1 MATKYKKRNYEGK
14 LDSIYMYD
22 DADSSVNWSIPI
34 DEANRHY
41 QEYLEWAK
49 TNTIE
54 DADGLTWDD
63 IRNERNKDYQ
73 EYLEWSKSN
82 TIDPVDS
89 LTWADIRST
98 RDGILKSTDWTMTTG
113 ATVDQAQWAAYRQV
127 IRDIPQTYK
136 DKTPDDVVWPTQPS
150 TAGPNS

>member
-1 MATKYKKRNYEGK
+1 MTISYKLYPDVDGVAKKAIQKTEG
-14 LDSIYMYD
+14 DIIS
-22 DADSSVNWSIPI
+22 SIPF
-34 DEANRHY
+34 DEANTDY

-49 TNTIE
+49 TNTAE
-54 DADGLTWDD
+54 AADDTLTWDD
-63 IRNERNKDYQ
+63 IREK
-73 EYLEWSKSN
+73 
-82 TIDPVDS
+82 
-89 LTWADIRST
+89 
-98 RDGILKSTDWTMTTG
+98 RDQILKDTDWTMTTG